1 MERTTQRQVIAVV
14 TTLIGIVLLVVCLC
28 ALMLDWEAIYPGR
41 TCLAATACI
50 AIGVVTNARQ
60 ERRIKSKGYR

>member
-1 MERTTQRQVIAVV
+1 MERTTQRQLMAVA
-14 TTLIGIVLLVVCLC
+14 TTLMGIVLLLVCLC

-41 TCLAATACI
+41 TCLAATAFI

-60 ERRIKSKGYR
+60 ERRIKSKGHR